1 MAEIHDSTELAQP
14 QVPQPQAPP
23 AQGPDH
29 VAPQPGGE
37 PRGNPAVR
45 WLTVLLGLLLL
56 GLAGVIGRDLWYRYR
71 ENDPQNSWIRP
82 VFEWLGGA
90 AVNPVGTTVGIIVAL
105 VGLWLLITALMPRPR
120 THMQVAS
127 PSSIWV
133 RPVDVARKATAS
145 ARSELGRSSISSKAT
160 RKKLVVDVED
170 DGTGHL
176 DQRLAATLTEQVQ
189 RLNPPPHVKVNIH
202 QPEPVRELQ

>member
-1 MAEIHDSTELAQP
+1 M
-14 QVPQPQAPP
+14 
-23 AQGPDH
+23 
-29 VAPQPGGE
+29 
-37 PRGNPAVR
+37 
-45 WLTVLLGLLLL
+45 
-56 GLAGVIGRDLWYRYR
+56 
-71 ENDPQNSWIRP
+71 
-82 VFEWLGGA
+82 
-90 AVNPVGTTVGIIVAL
+90 NPVGITVGIIVAL

-160 RKKLVVDVED
+160 RKKLIVDVED
-170 DGTGHL
+170 DGSGHL